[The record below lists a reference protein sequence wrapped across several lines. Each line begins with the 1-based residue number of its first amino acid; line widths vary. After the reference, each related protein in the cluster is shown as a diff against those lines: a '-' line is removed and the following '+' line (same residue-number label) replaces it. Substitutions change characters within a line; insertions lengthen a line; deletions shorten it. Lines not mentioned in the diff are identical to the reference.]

1 MMFVTKRDGTEEKM
15 SFDKISNRL
24 KKLMW
29 ELDSKNINLL
39 KVSQKVIQGLYNKIT
54 TVELDELSSQICA
67 NLITDHL
74 DYGTLASRIE
84 ISNLHKQTKKKFS
97 LVIEDLYNYVN
108 PETGEKG
115 SLISKKLYRI
125 VMSNK
130 KKINSSIIYDRDY
143 NYDYFGIKTL
153 QKSYLLKINKEVV
166 ERPQHMLMRVA
177 IGIHGKDL
185 DKAIETYNFMS
196 EKYFT
201 HATPTLF
208 NAGTPKPQLSS
219 CFLLQMQEDS
229 IDGIY
234 ETLKQTAKISKNAGG
249 IGLAIHNVRCNGSYI
264 KGTNGHSNGI
274 VPMLR
279 VFNNTARYVDQCI
292 TPDTIIYTKDGIKEI
307 KKIKI
312 NDMIITKDG
321 SFQKVTK
328 IMHYNKNEK
337 LYNLSLCNS
346 IYDIKVTEFHPF
358 LCIPNQKKGLNYN
371 VIKNR
376 LNKNLIKP
384 EWVEMKDLN
393 TNDLI
398 GFPIP
403 KYEEDIIEY
412 SLDDCFMYGIL
423 IGDGYICKN
432 SKLIGVCLNN
442 TTKMQLVNF
451 IKQYLSN
458 KLIHY
463 TESFNDKIIKLS
475 WTSTNEFPYTRDM
488 LYDDQD
494 EKIIMGNML
503 HLPKDKIINIIKGV
517 LLTDGCYLKE
527 ISLELTSKQVI
538 ESIRYMLLRCGI
550 LTSGY
555 VRDRIGQTHE
565 IRKNEYITNRKKTY
579 VLRIPKKKIISDIY
593 NIEEGKFFKFFEHN
607 QILYSRIKNISSFNY
622 DGLVYD
628 LEIANNHNYLTHS
641 GLIHNGGGKRKGSFA
656 MYLEPWHGDIFSF
669 LNLRKNHGNEEDR
682 CRDLFLG
689 LWVPDLFMERVFNDG
704 IWSLMCPN
712 QCKGLHL
719 VYGEEFEKLYT
730 SYEQKGKYLKQI
742 KARKLWNAILDSQM
756 ETGTPYML
764 YKDACNRK
772 SNQQNLGTI
781 QSSNL
786 CVHPE
791 TMILTENGYY
801 KIKDLENKPIKVWN
815 GEEFS
820 ETIVK
825 KTGSNQK
832 IITVKFDNNNEIK
845 CTPYHKFYI
854 ETSKRPSEKSKI
866 KKKEAKEL
874 KEGDKIIRYNF
885 PIIKDFKKEMK
896 YPYIHGLFCA
906 DGTYSKKIGDK
917 QCSYKKYNNTEFCK
931 RHKNYKKLYNN
942 DNCSAMSGISK
953 PLLYL
958 YDKKKEL
965 FKYID
970 NYNYYNEYNNR
981 IILELPH
988 DLKEKYFVPIN
999 YSINT
1004 KIKWLE
1010 GLFDGDGCILNYNGL
1025 KNIQLANIHKE
1036 FLIKISYLLN
1046 TLGLYTNIALMRKKC
1061 KKNMPNGKNGYKE
1074 YMCKEIYR
1082 ITIDSSCL
1090 IKLKEL
1096 GFNPKRLD
1104 ISNLR
1109 TPHHK
1114 TNKFIRIKKIEDN
1127 NEYSDTYCFNEP
1139 KKHMG
1144 IFNGILTGNCTEI
1157 IEYTSKDEAAV
1168 CNLASI
1174 GLPKFIKKS
1183 KNFEKLEN
1191 VILYG
1196 KTNCMY
1202 CKLAKTFLEN
1212 NNIEYTYVSLDDK
1225 TLLENFF
1232 KNNNIIDQNKTL
1244 PKIFNNNEN
1253 MGGYT
1258 DLMSFLK
1265 PYFDFELL
1273 GKVTKLITRNLDTII
1288 DINFYPIPQ
1297 TKNSNLKHRPIGIG
1311 VQGLADVFYL
1321 LKLPFDSDEAKFL
1334 NKQIF
1339 ATIYYHALVASNQ
1352 LAIEKGCYS
1361 SFEGSPASKGLLQFN
1376 LWNQKPLNM
1385 YDWDELKQNIIENGL
1400 RNSLLLAPM
1409 PTASTSQILGNNECI
1424 EPYTT
1429 NVYIRRTL
1437 AGEFICMNKHLL
1449 KDLMDLGIWNKNL
1462 KNQII
1467 QNNGSLKDISSIPD
1481 YIKNLYKTVWEIKQ
1495 KNIIDMA
1502 ADRGIY
1508 IDQSQS
1514 LNIHM
1519 SNASHSKLT
1528 SMHFYGWKKGLKTG
1542 MYYLRTQSAA
1552 DSIKFTID
1560 KEELENIKNE
1570 EEKQKKILEQA
1581 KSFCNIKQEDECTM
1595 CSA

>member
-1 MMFVTKRDGTEEKM
+1 MFVTKRDGSEEKM

-39 KVSQKVIQGLYNKIT
+39 KVSQKVIQGLYNKIK

-108 PETGEKG
+108 PNTEEKG

-185 DKAIETYNFMS
+185 DKAIETYNYMS
-196 EKYFT
+196 QKYFT

-249 IGLAIHNVRCNGSYI
+249 IGLAIHNIRSNGSYI

-279 VFNNTARYVDQCI
+279 VFNNTARYVDQ
-292 TPDTIIYTKDGIKEI
+292 
-307 KKIKI
+307 
-312 NDMIITKDG
+312 
-321 SFQKVTK
+321 
-328 IMHYNKNEK
+328 
-337 LYNLSLCNS
+337 
-346 IYDIKVTEFHPF
+346 
-358 LCIPNQKKGLNYN
+358 
-371 VIKNR
+371 
-376 LNKNLIKP
+376 
-384 EWVEMKDLN
+384 
-393 TNDLI
+393 
-398 GFPIP
+398 
-403 KYEEDIIEY
+403 
-412 SLDDCFMYGIL
+412 
-423 IGDGYICKN
+423 
-432 SKLIGVCLNN
+432 
-442 TTKMQLVNF
+442 
-451 IKQYLSN
+451 
-458 KLIHY
+458 
-463 TESFNDKIIKLS
+463 
-475 WTSTNEFPYTRDM
+475 
-488 LYDDQD
+488 
-494 EKIIMGNML
+494 
-503 HLPKDKIINIIKGV
+503 
-517 LLTDGCYLKE
+517 
-527 ISLELTSKQVI
+527 
-538 ESIRYMLLRCGI
+538 
-550 LTSGY
+550 
-555 VRDRIGQTHE
+555 
-565 IRKNEYITNRKKTY
+565 
-579 VLRIPKKKIISDIY
+579 
-593 NIEEGKFFKFFEHN
+593 
-607 QILYSRIKNISSFNY
+607 
-622 DGLVYD
+622 
-628 LEIANNHNYLTHS
+628 
-641 GLIHNGGGKRKGSFA
+641 GGGKRKGSFA

-689 LWVPDLFMERVFNDG
+689 LWVPDLFMQRVFDDG

-742 KARKLWNAILDSQM
+742 KARRLWNAILDSQM

-764 YKDACNRK
+764 YKDACNKK

-786 CVHPE
+786 
-791 TMILTENGYY
+791 
-801 KIKDLENKPIKVWN
+801 
-815 GEEFS
+815 
-820 ETIVK
+820 
-825 KTGSNQK
+825 
-832 IITVKFDNNNEIK
+832 
-845 CTPYHKFYI
+845 
-854 ETSKRPSEKSKI
+854 
-866 KKKEAKEL
+866 
-874 KEGDKIIRYNF
+874 
-885 PIIKDFKKEMK
+885 
-896 YPYIHGLFCA
+896 
-906 DGTYSKKIGDK
+906 
-917 QCSYKKYNNTEFCK
+917 
-931 RHKNYKKLYNN
+931 
-942 DNCSAMSGISK
+942 
-953 PLLYL
+953 
-958 YDKKKEL
+958 
-965 FKYID
+965 
-970 NYNYYNEYNNR
+970 
-981 IILELPH
+981 
-988 DLKEKYFVPIN
+988 
-999 YSINT
+999 
-1004 KIKWLE
+1004 
-1010 GLFDGDGCILNYNGL
+1010 
-1025 KNIQLANIHKE
+1025 
-1036 FLIKISYLLN
+1036 
-1046 TLGLYTNIALMRKKC
+1046 
-1061 KKNMPNGKNGYKE
+1061 
-1074 YMCKEIYR
+1074 
-1082 ITIDSSCL
+1082 
-1090 IKLKEL
+1090 
-1096 GFNPKRLD
+1096 
-1104 ISNLR
+1104 
-1109 TPHHK
+1109 
-1114 TNKFIRIKKIEDN
+1114 
-1127 NEYSDTYCFNEP
+1127 
-1139 KKHMG
+1139 
-1144 IFNGILTGNCTEI
+1144 CTEI

-1183 KNFEKLEN
+1183 KNFEKLKN
-1191 VILYG
+1191 IILYG

-1212 NNIEYTYVSLDDK
+1212 NDIEYTYISLDDK

-1232 KNNNIIDQNKTL
+1232 KNNNIVDKDKTL
-1244 PKIFNNNEN
+1244 PKIFNDDEN
-1253 MGGYT
+1253 IGGYT

-1273 GKVTKLITRNLDTII
+1273 GQITQLITRNLDQII

-1321 LKLPFDSDEAKFL
+1321 LKFPFDSDEAKFL

-1352 LAIEKGCYS
+1352 LAIEKGRYS
-1361 SFEGSPASKGLLQFN
+1361 SFEGSPASKGLLQFD
-1376 LWNQKPLNM
+1376 LWNQKPVDM
-1385 YDWDELKQNIIENGL
+1385 YDWDQLKQNIIENGL

-1437 AGEFICMNKHLL
+1437 AGEFICINKHLL

-1467 QNNGSLKDISSIPD
+1467 QNNGSLQKVSSIPD
-1481 YIKNLYKTVWEIKQ
+1481 HIKNLYKTVWEIKQ

-1519 SNASHSKLT
+1519 SNASHTKLT

-1560 KEELENIKNE
+1560 KEQLEKIKNE
-1570 EEKQKKILEQA
+1570 EEKQQKILEQA
-1581 KSFCNIKQEDECTM
+1581 KTFCDIKKEDECTM

>member
-1 MMFVTKRDGTEEKM
+1 MFVTKRDGSEEKM

-39 KVSQKVIQGLYNKIT
+39 KVSQKVIQGLYNKIK

-108 PETGEKG
+108 PNTEEKG

-185 DKAIETYNFMS
+185 DKAIETYNYMS
-196 EKYFT
+196 QKYFT

-249 IGLAIHNVRCNGSYI
+249 IGLAIHNIRSNGSYI

-279 VFNNTARYVDQCI
+279 VFNNTARYVDQ
-292 TPDTIIYTKDGIKEI
+292 
-307 KKIKI
+307 
-312 NDMIITKDG
+312 
-321 SFQKVTK
+321 
-328 IMHYNKNEK
+328 
-337 LYNLSLCNS
+337 
-346 IYDIKVTEFHPF
+346 
-358 LCIPNQKKGLNYN
+358 
-371 VIKNR
+371 
-376 LNKNLIKP
+376 
-384 EWVEMKDLN
+384 
-393 TNDLI
+393 
-398 GFPIP
+398 
-403 KYEEDIIEY
+403 
-412 SLDDCFMYGIL
+412 
-423 IGDGYICKN
+423 
-432 SKLIGVCLNN
+432 
-442 TTKMQLVNF
+442 
-451 IKQYLSN
+451 
-458 KLIHY
+458 
-463 TESFNDKIIKLS
+463 
-475 WTSTNEFPYTRDM
+475 
-488 LYDDQD
+488 
-494 EKIIMGNML
+494 
-503 HLPKDKIINIIKGV
+503 
-517 LLTDGCYLKE
+517 
-527 ISLELTSKQVI
+527 
-538 ESIRYMLLRCGI
+538 
-550 LTSGY
+550 
-555 VRDRIGQTHE
+555 
-565 IRKNEYITNRKKTY
+565 
-579 VLRIPKKKIISDIY
+579 
-593 NIEEGKFFKFFEHN
+593 
-607 QILYSRIKNISSFNY
+607 
-622 DGLVYD
+622 
-628 LEIANNHNYLTHS
+628 
-641 GLIHNGGGKRKGSFA
+641 GGGKRKGSFA

-689 LWVPDLFMERVFNDG
+689 LWVPDLFMQRVFDDG

-742 KARKLWNAILDSQM
+742 KARRLWNAILDSQM

-764 YKDACNRK
+764 YKDACNKK

-786 CVHPE
+786 
-791 TMILTENGYY
+791 
-801 KIKDLENKPIKVWN
+801 
-815 GEEFS
+815 
-820 ETIVK
+820 
-825 KTGSNQK
+825 
-832 IITVKFDNNNEIK
+832 
-845 CTPYHKFYI
+845 
-854 ETSKRPSEKSKI
+854 
-866 KKKEAKEL
+866 
-874 KEGDKIIRYNF
+874 
-885 PIIKDFKKEMK
+885 
-896 YPYIHGLFCA
+896 
-906 DGTYSKKIGDK
+906 
-917 QCSYKKYNNTEFCK
+917 
-931 RHKNYKKLYNN
+931 
-942 DNCSAMSGISK
+942 
-953 PLLYL
+953 
-958 YDKKKEL
+958 
-965 FKYID
+965 
-970 NYNYYNEYNNR
+970 
-981 IILELPH
+981 
-988 DLKEKYFVPIN
+988 
-999 YSINT
+999 
-1004 KIKWLE
+1004 
-1010 GLFDGDGCILNYNGL
+1010 
-1025 KNIQLANIHKE
+1025 
-1036 FLIKISYLLN
+1036 
-1046 TLGLYTNIALMRKKC
+1046 
-1061 KKNMPNGKNGYKE
+1061 
-1074 YMCKEIYR
+1074 
-1082 ITIDSSCL
+1082 
-1090 IKLKEL
+1090 
-1096 GFNPKRLD
+1096 
-1104 ISNLR
+1104 
-1109 TPHHK
+1109 
-1114 TNKFIRIKKIEDN
+1114 
-1127 NEYSDTYCFNEP
+1127 
-1139 KKHMG
+1139 
-1144 IFNGILTGNCTEI
+1144 CTEI

-1183 KNFEKLEN
+1183 KNFEKLKN
-1191 VILYG
+1191 IILYG

-1212 NNIEYTYVSLDDK
+1212 NDIEYTYISLDDK

-1232 KNNNIIDQNKTL
+1232 KNNNIVDKDKTL
-1244 PKIFNNNEN
+1244 PKIFNDDEN
-1253 MGGYT
+1253 IGGYT

-1273 GKVTKLITRNLDTII
+1273 GQITQLITRNLDQII

-1321 LKLPFDSDEAKFL
+1321 LKFPFDSDEAKFL

-1352 LAIEKGCYS
+1352 LAIEKGRYS
-1361 SFEGSPASKGLLQFN
+1361 SFEGSPASKGLLQFD
-1376 LWNQKPLNM
+1376 LWNQKPVDM
-1385 YDWDELKQNIIENGL
+1385 YDWDQLKQNIIENGL

-1437 AGEFICMNKHLL
+1437 AGEFICINKHLL

-1467 QNNGSLKDISSIPD
+1467 QNNGSLQKVSSIPD
-1481 YIKNLYKTVWEIKQ
+1481 HIKNLYKTVWEIKQ

-1519 SNASHSKLT
+1519 SNASHTKLT

-1560 KEELENIKNE
+1560 KEQLEKIKNE
-1570 EEKQKKILEQA
+1570 EEKQQKILEQA
-1581 KSFCNIKQEDECTM
+1581 KTFCDIKKEEEECTM
-1595 CSA
+1595 CSG

>member
-1 MMFVTKRDGTEEKM
+1 MFVTKRDGSEEKM

-54 TVELDELSSQICA
+54 TIELDELSSQICA

-97 LVIEDLYNYVN
+97 LVVEDLYNYVN

-196 EKYFT
+196 QKYFT

-279 VFNNTARYVDQCI
+279 VFNNTARYVDQ
-292 TPDTIIYTKDGIKEI
+292 
-307 KKIKI
+307 
-312 NDMIITKDG
+312 
-321 SFQKVTK
+321 
-328 IMHYNKNEK
+328 
-337 LYNLSLCNS
+337 
-346 IYDIKVTEFHPF
+346 
-358 LCIPNQKKGLNYN
+358 
-371 VIKNR
+371 
-376 LNKNLIKP
+376 
-384 EWVEMKDLN
+384 
-393 TNDLI
+393 
-398 GFPIP
+398 
-403 KYEEDIIEY
+403 
-412 SLDDCFMYGIL
+412 
-423 IGDGYICKN
+423 
-432 SKLIGVCLNN
+432 
-442 TTKMQLVNF
+442 
-451 IKQYLSN
+451 
-458 KLIHY
+458 
-463 TESFNDKIIKLS
+463 
-475 WTSTNEFPYTRDM
+475 
-488 LYDDQD
+488 
-494 EKIIMGNML
+494 
-503 HLPKDKIINIIKGV
+503 
-517 LLTDGCYLKE
+517 
-527 ISLELTSKQVI
+527 
-538 ESIRYMLLRCGI
+538 
-550 LTSGY
+550 
-555 VRDRIGQTHE
+555 
-565 IRKNEYITNRKKTY
+565 
-579 VLRIPKKKIISDIY
+579 
-593 NIEEGKFFKFFEHN
+593 
-607 QILYSRIKNISSFNY
+607 
-622 DGLVYD
+622 
-628 LEIANNHNYLTHS
+628 
-641 GLIHNGGGKRKGSFA
+641 GGGKRKGSFA

-689 LWVPDLFMERVFNDG
+689 LWVPDLFMQRVFDDG

-764 YKDACNRK
+764 YKDACNQK

-786 CVHPE
+786 
-791 TMILTENGYY
+791 
-801 KIKDLENKPIKVWN
+801 
-815 GEEFS
+815 
-820 ETIVK
+820 
-825 KTGSNQK
+825 
-832 IITVKFDNNNEIK
+832 
-845 CTPYHKFYI
+845 
-854 ETSKRPSEKSKI
+854 
-866 KKKEAKEL
+866 
-874 KEGDKIIRYNF
+874 
-885 PIIKDFKKEMK
+885 
-896 YPYIHGLFCA
+896 
-906 DGTYSKKIGDK
+906 
-917 QCSYKKYNNTEFCK
+917 
-931 RHKNYKKLYNN
+931 
-942 DNCSAMSGISK
+942 
-953 PLLYL
+953 
-958 YDKKKEL
+958 
-965 FKYID
+965 
-970 NYNYYNEYNNR
+970 
-981 IILELPH
+981 
-988 DLKEKYFVPIN
+988 
-999 YSINT
+999 
-1004 KIKWLE
+1004 
-1010 GLFDGDGCILNYNGL
+1010 
-1025 KNIQLANIHKE
+1025 
-1036 FLIKISYLLN
+1036 
-1046 TLGLYTNIALMRKKC
+1046 
-1061 KKNMPNGKNGYKE
+1061 
-1074 YMCKEIYR
+1074 
-1082 ITIDSSCL
+1082 
-1090 IKLKEL
+1090 
-1096 GFNPKRLD
+1096 
-1104 ISNLR
+1104 
-1109 TPHHK
+1109 
-1114 TNKFIRIKKIEDN
+1114 
-1127 NEYSDTYCFNEP
+1127 
-1139 KKHMG
+1139 
-1144 IFNGILTGNCTEI
+1144 CTEI

-1191 VILYG
+1191 IILYG

-1212 NNIEYTYVSLDDK
+1212 NDIKYTYVSLDDK

-1232 KNNNIIDQNKTL
+1232 KNNNIIDQDKTL

-1253 MGGYT
+1253 IGGYNN
-1258 DLMSFLK
+1258 LMSFLK

-1273 GKVTKLITRNLDTII
+1273 GTITQLITRNLDTII

-1297 TKNSNLKHRPIGIG
+1297 TKNSNFKHRPIGIG

-1352 LAIEKGCYS
+1352 LAIEKGSYS
-1361 SFEGSPASKGLLQFN
+1361 SFEGSPASKGLLQFD

-1385 YDWDELKQNIIENGL
+1385 YDWDQLKQNIIENGL

-1467 QNNGSLKDISSIPD
+1467 QNNGSLKDIYSIPD

-1519 SNASHSKLT
+1519 ANASHTKLT

-1560 KEELENIKNE
+1560 KEELEKIKDE

-1581 KSFCNIKQEDECTM
+1581 KTFCDIKKEEDECTM
-1595 CSA
+1595 CSG

>member
-1 MMFVTKRDGTEEKM
+1 MFVTKRDGSEEKM

-97 LVIEDLYNYVN
+97 LVVEDLYNYVN

-125 VMSNK
+125 VNSNK

-185 DKAIETYNFMS
+185 DKAIETYNYMS
-196 EKYFT
+196 QKYFT

-249 IGLAIHNVRCNGSYI
+249 IGLAIHNIRSNGSYI

-279 VFNNTARYVDQCI
+279 VFNNTARYVDQ
-292 TPDTIIYTKDGIKEI
+292 
-307 KKIKI
+307 
-312 NDMIITKDG
+312 
-321 SFQKVTK
+321 
-328 IMHYNKNEK
+328 
-337 LYNLSLCNS
+337 
-346 IYDIKVTEFHPF
+346 
-358 LCIPNQKKGLNYN
+358 
-371 VIKNR
+371 
-376 LNKNLIKP
+376 
-384 EWVEMKDLN
+384 
-393 TNDLI
+393 
-398 GFPIP
+398 
-403 KYEEDIIEY
+403 
-412 SLDDCFMYGIL
+412 
-423 IGDGYICKN
+423 
-432 SKLIGVCLNN
+432 
-442 TTKMQLVNF
+442 
-451 IKQYLSN
+451 
-458 KLIHY
+458 
-463 TESFNDKIIKLS
+463 
-475 WTSTNEFPYTRDM
+475 
-488 LYDDQD
+488 
-494 EKIIMGNML
+494 
-503 HLPKDKIINIIKGV
+503 
-517 LLTDGCYLKE
+517 
-527 ISLELTSKQVI
+527 
-538 ESIRYMLLRCGI
+538 
-550 LTSGY
+550 
-555 VRDRIGQTHE
+555 
-565 IRKNEYITNRKKTY
+565 
-579 VLRIPKKKIISDIY
+579 
-593 NIEEGKFFKFFEHN
+593 
-607 QILYSRIKNISSFNY
+607 
-622 DGLVYD
+622 
-628 LEIANNHNYLTHS
+628 
-641 GLIHNGGGKRKGSFA
+641 GGGKRKGSFA

-689 LWVPDLFMERVFNDG
+689 LWVPDLFMQRVFDDG

-712 QCKGLHL
+712 QCQGLHL

-786 CVHPE
+786 C
-791 TMILTENGYY
+791 
-801 KIKDLENKPIKVWN
+801 
-815 GEEFS
+815 
-820 ETIVK
+820 
-825 KTGSNQK
+825 
-832 IITVKFDNNNEIK
+832 
-845 CTPYHKFYI
+845 
-854 ETSKRPSEKSKI
+854 
-866 KKKEAKEL
+866 
-874 KEGDKIIRYNF
+874 
-885 PIIKDFKKEMK
+885 
-896 YPYIHGLFCA
+896 
-906 DGTYSKKIGDK
+906 
-917 QCSYKKYNNTEFCK
+917 
-931 RHKNYKKLYNN
+931 
-942 DNCSAMSGISK
+942 
-953 PLLYL
+953 
-958 YDKKKEL
+958 
-965 FKYID
+965 
-970 NYNYYNEYNNR
+970 
-981 IILELPH
+981 
-988 DLKEKYFVPIN
+988 
-999 YSINT
+999 
-1004 KIKWLE
+1004 
-1010 GLFDGDGCILNYNGL
+1010 
-1025 KNIQLANIHKE
+1025 
-1036 FLIKISYLLN
+1036 
-1046 TLGLYTNIALMRKKC
+1046 
-1061 KKNMPNGKNGYKE
+1061 
-1074 YMCKEIYR
+1074 
-1082 ITIDSSCL
+1082 
-1090 IKLKEL
+1090 
-1096 GFNPKRLD
+1096 
-1104 ISNLR
+1104 
-1109 TPHHK
+1109 
-1114 TNKFIRIKKIEDN
+1114 
-1127 NEYSDTYCFNEP
+1127 
-1139 KKHMG
+1139 
-1144 IFNGILTGNCTEI
+1144 TEI

-1191 VILYG
+1191 IILYG
-1196 KTNCMY
+1196 KSNCIY

-1212 NNIEYTYVSLDDK
+1212 NDIEYTYVSLDDK

-1232 KNNNIIDQNKTL
+1232 KNNNIVDQDKTL
-1244 PKIFNNNEN
+1244 PKIFNNSEN
-1253 MGGYT
+1253 IGGYT

-1273 GKVTKLITRNLDTII
+1273 GEVTQLITRNLDTII
-1288 DINFYPIPQ
+1288 DINFYPIPE
-1297 TKNSNLKHRPIGIG
+1297 TKNSNMKHRPIGIG
-1311 VQGLADVFYL
+1311 IQGLADVFYL
-1321 LKLPFDSDEAKFL
+1321 LKLSFDSDEAKFL

-1339 ATIYYHALVASNQ
+1339 ATIYYHALVASNK
-1352 LAIEKGCYS
+1352 LAMEKGRYS
-1361 SFEGSPASKGLLQFN
+1361 SFEGSPASKGLLQFD
-1376 LWNQKPLNM
+1376 LWNKKPLNM
-1385 YDWDELKQNIIENGL
+1385 YDWDQLKQNIIENGL

-1409 PTASTSQILGNNECI
+1409 PTASTSQILGNNECF

-1437 AGEFICMNKHLL
+1437 AGEFVCINKHLL
-1449 KDLMDLGIWNKNL
+1449 KDLMELGIWNKNL

-1467 QNNGSLKDISSIPD
+1467 QNNGSLKDISSIPN
-1481 YIKNLYKTVWEIKQ
+1481 YLKNLYKTVWEIKQ

-1519 SNASHSKLT
+1519 ANASHTKLT

-1542 MYYLRTQSAA
+1542 MYYLRTQAAA
-1552 DSIKFTID
+1552 DSIKFTIN
-1560 KEELENIKNE
+1560 KEELENIKDE

-1581 KSFCNIKQEDECTM
+1581 KLFCNIKEKDECTT

>member
-1 MMFVTKRDGTEEKM
+1 MFVTKRDGTEEKM

-39 KVSQKVIQGLYNKIT
+39 KVSQKVIQGLYNKIK

-125 VMSNK
+125 VNSNK

-153 QKSYLLKINKEVV
+153 QKSYLLKINKKIV
-166 ERPQHMLMRVA
+166 ERPQHMLMRVS

-185 DKAIETYNFMS
+185 DKAIETYNYMS
-196 EKYFT
+196 QKYFT

-279 VFNNTARYVDQCI
+279 VFNNTARYVDQ
-292 TPDTIIYTKDGIKEI
+292 
-307 KKIKI
+307 
-312 NDMIITKDG
+312 
-321 SFQKVTK
+321 
-328 IMHYNKNEK
+328 
-337 LYNLSLCNS
+337 
-346 IYDIKVTEFHPF
+346 
-358 LCIPNQKKGLNYN
+358 
-371 VIKNR
+371 
-376 LNKNLIKP
+376 
-384 EWVEMKDLN
+384 
-393 TNDLI
+393 
-398 GFPIP
+398 
-403 KYEEDIIEY
+403 
-412 SLDDCFMYGIL
+412 
-423 IGDGYICKN
+423 
-432 SKLIGVCLNN
+432 
-442 TTKMQLVNF
+442 
-451 IKQYLSN
+451 
-458 KLIHY
+458 
-463 TESFNDKIIKLS
+463 
-475 WTSTNEFPYTRDM
+475 
-488 LYDDQD
+488 
-494 EKIIMGNML
+494 
-503 HLPKDKIINIIKGV
+503 
-517 LLTDGCYLKE
+517 
-527 ISLELTSKQVI
+527 
-538 ESIRYMLLRCGI
+538 
-550 LTSGY
+550 
-555 VRDRIGQTHE
+555 
-565 IRKNEYITNRKKTY
+565 
-579 VLRIPKKKIISDIY
+579 
-593 NIEEGKFFKFFEHN
+593 
-607 QILYSRIKNISSFNY
+607 
-622 DGLVYD
+622 
-628 LEIANNHNYLTHS
+628 
-641 GLIHNGGGKRKGSFA
+641 GGGKRKGSFA

-742 KARKLWNAILDSQM
+742 KARRLWNAILDSQM

-764 YKDACNRK
+764 YKDACNKK

-786 CVHPE
+786 
-791 TMILTENGYY
+791 
-801 KIKDLENKPIKVWN
+801 
-815 GEEFS
+815 
-820 ETIVK
+820 
-825 KTGSNQK
+825 
-832 IITVKFDNNNEIK
+832 
-845 CTPYHKFYI
+845 
-854 ETSKRPSEKSKI
+854 
-866 KKKEAKEL
+866 
-874 KEGDKIIRYNF
+874 
-885 PIIKDFKKEMK
+885 
-896 YPYIHGLFCA
+896 
-906 DGTYSKKIGDK
+906 
-917 QCSYKKYNNTEFCK
+917 
-931 RHKNYKKLYNN
+931 
-942 DNCSAMSGISK
+942 
-953 PLLYL
+953 
-958 YDKKKEL
+958 
-965 FKYID
+965 
-970 NYNYYNEYNNR
+970 
-981 IILELPH
+981 
-988 DLKEKYFVPIN
+988 
-999 YSINT
+999 
-1004 KIKWLE
+1004 
-1010 GLFDGDGCILNYNGL
+1010 
-1025 KNIQLANIHKE
+1025 
-1036 FLIKISYLLN
+1036 
-1046 TLGLYTNIALMRKKC
+1046 
-1061 KKNMPNGKNGYKE
+1061 
-1074 YMCKEIYR
+1074 
-1082 ITIDSSCL
+1082 
-1090 IKLKEL
+1090 
-1096 GFNPKRLD
+1096 
-1104 ISNLR
+1104 
-1109 TPHHK
+1109 
-1114 TNKFIRIKKIEDN
+1114 
-1127 NEYSDTYCFNEP
+1127 
-1139 KKHMG
+1139 
-1144 IFNGILTGNCTEI
+1144 CTEI

-1183 KNFEKLEN
+1183 KNFEKLKN
-1191 VILYG
+1191 ITLYG

-1202 CKLAKTFLEN
+1202 CKLAKIFLEN
-1212 NNIEYTYVSLDDK
+1212 NDIEYTYVSLDDK

-1232 KNNNIIDQNKTL
+1232 KNNNIVDKDKTL
-1244 PKIFNNNEN
+1244 PKIFNNSFEN
-1253 MGGYT
+1253 SENIGGYT
-1258 DLMSFLK
+1258 ELMSFLK

-1273 GKVTKLITRNLDTII
+1273 GEITQLITRNLDQII

-1297 TKNSNLKHRPIGIG
+1297 TENSNLKHRPIGIG

-1352 LAIEKGCYS
+1352 LAIEKGRYS
-1361 SFEGSPASKGLLQFN
+1361 SFEGSPASKGLLQFD
-1376 LWNQKPLNM
+1376 LWNQKPLDM
-1385 YDWDELKQNIIENGL
+1385 YDWDKLKQNIIENGL

-1467 QNNGSLKDISSIPD
+1467 QNNGSLKNVSSSIPD
-1481 YIKNLYKTVWEIKQ
+1481 HIKNLYKTVWEIKQ

-1519 SNASHSKLT
+1519 SNASHTKLT

-1560 KEELENIKNE
+1560 KEELEKIKNE

-1581 KSFCNIKQEDECTM
+1581 KTFCDIKKEDECTM

>member
-1 MMFVTKRDGTEEKM
+1 MFVTKRDGSEEKM

-39 KVSQKVIQGLYNKIT
+39 KVSQKVIQGLYNKIK

-108 PETGEKG
+108 PNTEEKG

-185 DKAIETYNFMS
+185 DKAIETYNYMS
-196 EKYFT
+196 QKYFT

-249 IGLAIHNVRCNGSYI
+249 IGLAIHNIRSNGSYI

-279 VFNNTARYVDQCI
+279 VFNNTARYVDQ
-292 TPDTIIYTKDGIKEI
+292 
-307 KKIKI
+307 
-312 NDMIITKDG
+312 
-321 SFQKVTK
+321 
-328 IMHYNKNEK
+328 
-337 LYNLSLCNS
+337 
-346 IYDIKVTEFHPF
+346 
-358 LCIPNQKKGLNYN
+358 
-371 VIKNR
+371 
-376 LNKNLIKP
+376 
-384 EWVEMKDLN
+384 
-393 TNDLI
+393 
-398 GFPIP
+398 
-403 KYEEDIIEY
+403 
-412 SLDDCFMYGIL
+412 
-423 IGDGYICKN
+423 
-432 SKLIGVCLNN
+432 
-442 TTKMQLVNF
+442 
-451 IKQYLSN
+451 
-458 KLIHY
+458 
-463 TESFNDKIIKLS
+463 
-475 WTSTNEFPYTRDM
+475 
-488 LYDDQD
+488 
-494 EKIIMGNML
+494 
-503 HLPKDKIINIIKGV
+503 
-517 LLTDGCYLKE
+517 
-527 ISLELTSKQVI
+527 
-538 ESIRYMLLRCGI
+538 
-550 LTSGY
+550 
-555 VRDRIGQTHE
+555 
-565 IRKNEYITNRKKTY
+565 
-579 VLRIPKKKIISDIY
+579 
-593 NIEEGKFFKFFEHN
+593 
-607 QILYSRIKNISSFNY
+607 
-622 DGLVYD
+622 
-628 LEIANNHNYLTHS
+628 
-641 GLIHNGGGKRKGSFA
+641 GGGKRKGSFA

-689 LWVPDLFMERVFNDG
+689 LWVPDLFMQRVFDDG

-742 KARKLWNAILDSQM
+742 KARRLWNAILDSQM

-764 YKDACNRK
+764 YKDACNKK

-786 CVHPE
+786 
-791 TMILTENGYY
+791 
-801 KIKDLENKPIKVWN
+801 
-815 GEEFS
+815 
-820 ETIVK
+820 
-825 KTGSNQK
+825 
-832 IITVKFDNNNEIK
+832 
-845 CTPYHKFYI
+845 
-854 ETSKRPSEKSKI
+854 
-866 KKKEAKEL
+866 
-874 KEGDKIIRYNF
+874 
-885 PIIKDFKKEMK
+885 
-896 YPYIHGLFCA
+896 
-906 DGTYSKKIGDK
+906 
-917 QCSYKKYNNTEFCK
+917 
-931 RHKNYKKLYNN
+931 
-942 DNCSAMSGISK
+942 
-953 PLLYL
+953 
-958 YDKKKEL
+958 
-965 FKYID
+965 
-970 NYNYYNEYNNR
+970 
-981 IILELPH
+981 
-988 DLKEKYFVPIN
+988 
-999 YSINT
+999 
-1004 KIKWLE
+1004 
-1010 GLFDGDGCILNYNGL
+1010 
-1025 KNIQLANIHKE
+1025 
-1036 FLIKISYLLN
+1036 
-1046 TLGLYTNIALMRKKC
+1046 
-1061 KKNMPNGKNGYKE
+1061 
-1074 YMCKEIYR
+1074 
-1082 ITIDSSCL
+1082 
-1090 IKLKEL
+1090 
-1096 GFNPKRLD
+1096 
-1104 ISNLR
+1104 
-1109 TPHHK
+1109 
-1114 TNKFIRIKKIEDN
+1114 
-1127 NEYSDTYCFNEP
+1127 
-1139 KKHMG
+1139 
-1144 IFNGILTGNCTEI
+1144 CTEI

-1183 KNFEKLEN
+1183 KNFEKLKN
-1191 VILYG
+1191 IILYG

-1212 NNIEYTYVSLDDK
+1212 NDIEYTYISLDDK

-1232 KNNNIIDQNKTL
+1232 KNNNIVDKDKTL
-1244 PKIFNNNEN
+1244 PKIFNDDEN
-1253 MGGYT
+1253 IGGYT
-1258 DLMSFLK
+1258 ELMSFLK

-1273 GKVTKLITRNLDTII
+1273 GQITQLITRNLDQII

-1321 LKLPFDSDEAKFL
+1321 LKFPFDSDEAKFL

-1352 LAIEKGCYS
+1352 LAIEKGRYS
-1361 SFEGSPASKGLLQFN
+1361 SFEGSPASKGLLQFD
-1376 LWNQKPLNM
+1376 LWNQKPVDM
-1385 YDWDELKQNIIENGL
+1385 YDWDQLKQNIIENGL

-1437 AGEFICMNKHLL
+1437 AGEFICINKHLL

-1467 QNNGSLKDISSIPD
+1467 QNNGSLQKVSSIPD
-1481 YIKNLYKTVWEIKQ
+1481 HIKNLYKTVWEIKQ

-1519 SNASHSKLT
+1519 SNASHTKLT

-1560 KEELENIKNE
+1560 KEQLEKIKNE
-1570 EEKQKKILEQA
+1570 EEKQQKILEQA
-1581 KSFCNIKQEDECTM
+1581 KTFCDIKKEEEECTM
-1595 CSA
+1595 CSG